1 MAVKKKRKLSGLVA
15 YSYLKDGSFRR
26 VGLRSVASPCEI
38 LVNTPPPD
46 TLNYPSHLKYMM
58 SKLVA
63 TAKV

>member
-38 LVNTPPPD
+38 LVNTPPPRYVELSLSFEVHD
-46 TLNYPSHLKYMM
+46 
-58 SKLVA
+58 V
-63 TAKV
+63 

>member
-1 MAVKKKRKLSGLVA
+1 MAVKKKRKRSGLVA

-38 LVNTPPPD
+38 LVNTPPD

-58 SKLVA
+58 SKLMA